1 MMEVMTDKYEV
12 IFDPQQDTALIRIT
26 EGKFQDFVFKYGNV
40 SVGDDEAETFPVQ
53 FNYELKSAPD
63 TYEYIDEQADKLE
76 FEQTLGDILYDIIV
90 NTNKVKEKSGIS
102 NTEQSD

>member
-26 EGKFQDFVFKYGNV
+26 EGKFQDFVFQCGNV

-53 FNYELKSAPD
+53 FNYELKYD
-63 TYEYIDEQADKLE
+63 YINEQADKLE